1 MNLIGGEMD
10 TLEIGEL
17 RQVVLFYNGSQ
28 TAVRL
33 TIEQLFK
40 EQEEEDEVVFGE
52 ISFRH
57 PTPWERGEMEG
68 EMLIG
73 EARVISKSQMS
84 IPDMAWFTS
93 LQKSEQKILRAA
105 TQRVYLKLHPG
116 SRELPTHNL
125 DQVIA
130 INGRQTAEKIL
141 RSN

>member
-1 MNLIGGEMD
+1 MRCM
-10 TLEIGEL
+10 EIGEL
-17 RQVVLFYNGSQ
+17 RQVCLFYSGPEFMI
-28 TAVRL
+28 RL

-40 EQEEEDEVVFGE
+40 EEAYEEEVVFSPVE
-52 ISFRH
+52 FRE
-57 PTPWERGEMEG
+57 PSVWERGDIEG
-68 EMLIG
+68 TLIIG

-84 IPDMAWFTS
+84 VPDMVWFS
-93 LQKSEQKILRAA
+93 ALPKSEKRILRAA
-105 TQRVYLKLHPG
+105 TQRVYLQTHPG